1 MSGRQMADLVSTSF
15 GLKAGSPLR
24 PVGNGAAA
32 AALLRHLGRFAA
44 LTPAETDE
52 VCDLVLQRK
61 RWRSGTTLAPE
72 GRATR
77 AHFVLSGWACSQ
89 RVLRDGRRQIFD
101 LIVPGEGYGFGPTG
115 QGRGRQTIVALTST
129 ETVDASVFLD
139 GAHEAP
145 SGGLWRAMLAMV
157 VDEDLR
163 RSDHMVRL
171 GRLTAYEKTA
181 HFILE
186 MQRRTGFAHA
196 PSFSLPLTQE
206 IVADTLGL
214 SVVHLNRVLRQLR
227 AEGIVTIRAGVATV
241 RDQKALAAAA
251 VLPLAADEP
260 LLAG

>member
-1 MSGRQMADLVSTSF
+1 MADLASVSF
-15 GLKAGSPLR
+15 GPKPSSLR
-24 PVGNGAAA
+24 PAVDGASAAA
-32 AALLRHLGRFAA
+32 PLLRRLGRFAQ
-44 LTPAETDE
+44 LTSAEIDQ
-52 VCDLVLQRK
+52 VCDLALQRR
-61 RWRSGTTLAPE
+61 RWRPGTPLLAD
-72 GRATR
+72 GHAT
-77 AHFVLSGWACSQ
+77 ATHFVVSGWACSQ

-129 ETVDASVFLD
+129 ETVDARVFLD
-139 GAHEAP
+139 AAHEAP
-145 SGGLWRAMLAMV
+145 SGGLWRAVLGMV
-157 VDEDLR
+157 VEDDLR
-163 RSDHMVRL
+163 RSEHMVRL
-171 GRLTAYEKTA
+171 GRLTAYEKIA

-196 PSFSLPLTQE
+196 PSFPLPLTQE

-227 AEGIVTIRAGVATV
+227 AEEIVTIRAGVATV

-251 VLPLAADEP
+251 ILPLAADEP